1 MFLKSLLL
9 FIKNNFTHGKCP
21 YDMTLLTDDLV
32 EFISAHLDFTVH
44 CMAYSHKLN
53 T

>member
-1 MFLKSLLL
+1 
-9 FIKNNFTHGKCP
+9 
-21 YDMTLLTDDLV
+21 MTLLTDDLV